1 MIDYADVSRTFQGY
15 NVVMLISAACK
26 VAENTNIDSQR
37 TAGTQR
43 GPLNIAAAVLLAPPI
58 PTEAIAL

>member
-1 MIDYADVSRTFQGY
+1 VRTFHGY
-15 NVVMLISAACK
+15 KVVMLISAACK

-43 GPLNIAAAVLLAPPI
+43 GPLNIAAAAVLLAPPPPM
-58 PTEAIAL
+58 PTDANAL